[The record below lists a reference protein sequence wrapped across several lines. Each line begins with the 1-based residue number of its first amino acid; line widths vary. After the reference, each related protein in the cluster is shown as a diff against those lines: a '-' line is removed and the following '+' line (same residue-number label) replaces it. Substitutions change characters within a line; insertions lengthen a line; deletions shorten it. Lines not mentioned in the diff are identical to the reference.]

1 MSDLKVITY
10 LLTFVVLFTAL
21 VGLVKYSESEQTTY
35 TTGNITYTEPS
46 LSPFTALTTGIS
58 SLSTGSTFLDGV
70 LITIFGGI
78 VVFLIYR
85 ALRGQ

>member
-1 MSDLKVITY
+1 M
-10 LLTFVVLFTAL
+10 FTGI
-21 VGLVKYSESEQTTY
+21 VGLVVYSESEQTSY
-35 TTGNITYTEPS
+35 STGNITYTEPS

-58 SLSTGSTFLDGV
+58 NISTDNEFIDGILV
-70 LITIFGGI
+70 TIFGGI